1 MASRKT
7 LNAKNLE
14 ALGARRLAELL
25 IEISA
30 GDAVAKRRLRLE
42 LAGQESP
49 AAVASEVKKRL
60 ATIGRARSFVD
71 RRHARALANDL
82 DIQRRAIAGSITDG
96 DAAEGLSMMWRFLSL
111 SGPVLNRCDDSDG
124 SVSDVF
130 GEAVDDLVR
139 IAEAAQP
146 EPEALAHR
154 VLEALTANDY
164 GQYDSLV
171 RVLAPILG
179 QTGLEHLRLGVTA
192 LSKEPVPKPEDGERR
207 IVGYSSAG
215 PLYEDDLAET
225 SRKRKVRAALMDIAD
240 AQGDVDAYA
249 AQYDDA
255 QRKVP
260 RIAADIARRLL
271 NTNRA
276 AEALD
281 ILDAADCKHRHPYRV
296 DFEWDDA
303 RIDALE
309 ALGRGSDAQQHRWAC
324 FERFLSAEHLK
335 AYLKRL
341 SDFDAIG
348 AEEQA
353 LDHAQDHANPLGGL
367 AFLISWPD
375 LDRAGKHI
383 VRRAAEFDGNR
394 YEYLV
399 PAAEALADRYPLAAT
414 MALRAMID
422 FALGNARSARY
433 EHAARHLAEC
443 SNLAHGIEDF
453 ESFETHADYES
464 RLRRE
469 HGRKW
474 SFWSLIG

>member
-30 GDAVAKRRLRLE
+30 GDTVAKRRLRLE
-42 LAGQESP
+42 LAGRESP
-49 AAVASEVKKRL
+49 AAVAAEVRKRL
-60 ATIGRARSFVD
+60 ATIGRSRSFVD
-71 RRHARALANDL
+71 RRRASALAKDL
-82 DIQRRAIAGSITDG
+82 DIQRRAVAGPIAAG
-96 DAAEGLSMMWRFLSL
+96 DPAEGLDLMWRFLSL
-111 SGPVLNRCDDSDG
+111 ANPVLDRCDDSDG
-124 SVSDVF
+124 AVSGVF

-146 EPEALAHR
+146 EPAALADR
-154 VLEALTANDY
+154 VLEAITANDY
-164 GQYDSLV
+164 GQYESLV

-179 QTGLEHLRLGVTA
+179 QAGLEHLRRGVTA
-192 LSKEPVPKPEDGERR
+192 LSKEPVRRPDDSERR

-260 RIAADIARRLL
+260 GIAADIARRFLKA
-271 NTNRA
+271 NRA

-281 ILDAADCKHRHPYRV
+281 IVEAVERKRRHSHWV
-296 DFEWDDA
+296 DFDWDDA
-303 RIDALE
+303 RIDTLE
-309 ALGRGSDAQQHRWAC
+309 ALGRSSDAQQHRWAC

-353 LDHAQDHANPLGGL
+353 LDHAQDHASPLGGL

-422 FALGNARSARY
+422 FALDNARSARY
-433 EHAARHLAEC
+433 EHAARHLVEC

-453 ESFETHADYES
+453 GTFETHGDYES

-474 SFWSLIG
+474 SFWNLIG